1 MNNKQGVGYMTKDN
15 QSFETKLIHAGEP
28 KPRIDGAIN
37 VPIFQSSTYEY
48 AGEGS
53 YHDVRYLRLS
63 NTPNHLALHKKLA
76 ALEGAE
82 AALVT
87 SSGMSA
93 ITTALLTF
101 LKAGDHLLAHNTLYG
116 GTADFVNNELPRYG
130 IERDL
135 IDATNPSDWESK
147 LKPNTKV
154 IYVETIT
161 NPIMDVPELGKIV
174 EFAKTHELISMIDNT
189 FASPVL
195 YCPVVQGFDL
205 SLHSCTK
212 YINGHSDIVAGT
224 VIGSA
229 DYLDQVTK
237 KLNHLGGSLDSNAC
251 FLLHRGV
258 KTLALRMNKQCEN
271 AMLIAPFLEN
281 HPQLKKV
288 NYPGLESNSSFE
300 RAKEHLCGF
309 GAMLSFEIDGDVDQA
324 DQFINHLQYAI
335 KAPSL
340 GGVETLVTRPVTTSH
355 ALMDKAERKVAG
367 ISDTLIRYSVG
378 IEAADDLIADL
389 QQALEHIG

>member
-1 MNNKQGVGYMTKDN
+1 MTKDN

-28 KPRIDGAIN
+28 KPRIAGAIN

-116 GTADFVNNELPRYG
+116 GTANFVNNELPRYG

-161 NPIMDVPELGKIV
+161 NPIMDIPELGKIV

-212 YINGHSDIVAGT
+212 YINGHSDIVAGA

-355 ALMDKAERKVAG
+355 AMMDKAERKVAG

>member
-1 MNNKQGVGYMTKDN
+1 MAKEN

-101 LKAGDHLLAHNTLYG
+101 LKVGDHLLAHNTLYG
-116 GTADFVNNELPRYG
+116 GTADFVNNELAGYG

-135 IDATNPSDWESK
+135 IDATNPSDWDSK

-161 NPIMDVPELGKIV
+161 NPIMDVPELRKIV
-174 EFAKTHELISMIDNT
+174 EFAKMHALISMIDNT

-212 YINGHSDIVAGT
+212 YINGHSDIVAGA

-229 DYLDQVTK
+229 AHLDLVTK
-237 KLNHLGGSLDSNAC
+237 NLNHLGGSLDSNAC

-335 KAPSL
+335 RAPSL

-355 ALMDKAERKVAG
+355 ALMDKAEREVAG

>member
-1 MNNKQGVGYMTKDN
+1 MAKDD

-28 KPRIDGAIN
+28 KPRINGAIN

-48 AGEGS
+48 TGEGS

-63 NTPNHLALHKKLA
+63 NTPNHLALHKKIA

-93 ITTALLTF
+93 IATALLTF

-116 GTADFVNNELPRYG
+116 GTADFVNNELPEYG

-135 IDATNPSDWESK
+135 IDASNPSEWDSK

-154 IYVETIT
+154 VYIETIT
-161 NPIMDVPELGKIV
+161 NPLMDVPELGKIL
-174 EFAKTHELISMIDNT
+174 EFSKSHNLISMIDNT

-195 YCPVVQGFDL
+195 YCPVVEGFDL

-212 YINGHSDIVAGT
+212 YINGHSDIVAGA

-229 DYLDQVTK
+229 NYVDQVTK

-251 FLLHRGV
+251 FLLHRGI

-271 AMLIAPFLEN
+271 ALLIAHFLEN
-281 HPQLKKV
+281 HPQVKKV
-288 NYPGLESNSSFE
+288 NFPGLESSSSFE
-300 RAKEHLCGF
+300 RAQEFLCGF
-309 GAMLSFEIDGDVDQA
+309 GAMLSFEIDGGVDQA

-335 KAPSL
+335 SAPSL

-355 ALMDKAERKVAG
+355 ALMDQAERKVAG
-367 ISDTLIRYSVG
+367 ISDSLIRYSVG
-378 IEAADDLIADL
+378 IESADDLIADL
-389 QQALEHIG
+389 QQALEHIS

>member
-1 MNNKQGVGYMTKDN
+1 MTKDN

-28 KPRIDGAIN
+28 KPRIAGAIN

-116 GTADFVNNELPRYG
+116 GTANFVNNELPRYG

-212 YINGHSDIVAGT
+212 YINGHSDIVAGA

>member
-1 MNNKQGVGYMTKDN
+1 MSKDI
-15 QSFETKLIHAGEP
+15 QSFETKLIHTGEP
-28 KPRIDGAIN
+28 RPRINGAIN

-48 AGEGS
+48 TGEGS

-76 ALEGAE
+76 ALEGSE

-93 ITTALLTF
+93 ISTGLLTF
-101 LKAGDHLLAHNTLYG
+101 LKTGDHLLAHNTLYG
-116 GTADFVNNELPRYG
+116 GTADFVNNELSGYG
-130 IERDL
+130 IEHDL
-135 IDATNPSDWESK
+135 IDASNPSNWDSK

-154 IYVETIT
+154 IYIETIT
-161 NPIMDVPELGKIV
+161 NPLMDVPELGKIV
-174 EFAKTHELISMIDNT
+174 EFAKSNGLISMIDNT
-189 FASPVL
+189 FASPLL

-212 YINGHSDIVAGT
+212 YINGHSDIVAGA

-229 DYLDQVTK
+229 NYVDQVTK
-237 KLNHLGGSLDSNAC
+237 NLNHLGGSLDSNAC
-251 FLLHRGV
+251 FLLHRGI
-258 KTLALRMNKQCEN
+258 KTLALRMKKQCEN
-271 AMLIAPFLEN
+271 ALLIAHFLEN
-281 HPQLKKV
+281 HPQVKKV
-288 NYPGLESNSSFE
+288 NFPGLESSSSFE

-324 DQFINHLQYAI
+324 DQFINLLQYAI
-335 KAPSL
+335 SAPSL
-340 GGVETLVTRPVTTSH
+340 GGVESLVTRPVTTSH
-355 ALMDKAERKVAG
+355 ALMDKAEREIAG
-367 ISDTLIRYSVG
+367 ISDRLIRFSVG

-389 QQALEHIG
+389 QQALENIG

>member
-1 MNNKQGVGYMTKDN
+1 MTKDN

-28 KPRIDGAIN
+28 KPRIAGAIN

-212 YINGHSDIVAGT
+212 YINGHSDIVAGA

-229 DYLDQVTK
+229 DYLGQVTK
-237 KLNHLGGSLDSNAC
+237 KLNHLGGSLDSNSC

-271 AMLIAPFLEN
+271 AMLSAPFLEN

>member
-1 MNNKQGVGYMTKDN
+1 MTKDN

-101 LKAGDHLLAHNTLYG
+101 LKVGDHLLAHNTLYG
-116 GTADFVNNELPRYG
+116 GTADFVNNELAGYG

-135 IDATNPSDWESK
+135 IDATNPSDWDSK

-161 NPIMDVPELGKIV
+161 NPIMDVPELRKIV
-174 EFAKTHELISMIDNT
+174 KFAKMHALISMIDNT

-212 YINGHSDIVAGT
+212 YINGHSDIVAGA

-229 DYLDQVTK
+229 THLDLVTK
-237 KLNHLGGSLDSNAC
+237 NLNHLGGSLDSNAC

-281 HPQLKKV
+281 HPQVKKV
-288 NYPGLESNSSFE
+288 NYPGLESSSSFE
-300 RAKEHLCGF
+300 RAQEHLCGF

-335 KAPSL
+335 RAPSL